1 MKKFRILMGALVLA
15 MVAIVIIACTKE
27 KETMV
32 AQSRINSLCT
42 YNAG

>member
-27 KETMV
+27 KD
-32 AQSRINSLCT
+32 NSLCT